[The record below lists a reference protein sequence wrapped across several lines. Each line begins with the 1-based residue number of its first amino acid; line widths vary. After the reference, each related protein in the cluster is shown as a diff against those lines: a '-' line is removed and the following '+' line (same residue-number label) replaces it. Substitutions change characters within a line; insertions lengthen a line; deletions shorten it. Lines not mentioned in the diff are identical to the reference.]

1 MRLSAL
7 SLLLVSSVF
16 TGLQAQQPV
25 WHANVGDDFQR
36 MALTTTGQVILQS
49 KMSVSAVSADS
60 GKDLWFRDDITELSP
75 LADLP
80 FAVARTGNT
89 RRVIDLR
96 DGKAV
101 WDLGALSL
109 TDPVRFV
116 PFPERGL
123 LFVYGPSGASK
134 MSLVAATI
142 DSGVVRWRQD
152 SILSGDQK
160 LQEIAKHA
168 RPITI
173 GDSAVVLDVDEG
185 GLVSMRIS
193 DGKVLWRITDAVL
206 DLDKVAA
213 PLQVVDGTLYVPY
226 ERTLAAIDPATGAVR
241 WKKTRD
247 FPGVAERLASSS
259 AGLVVGAAF
268 LHSGWSTEPRIFL
281 DVIDPATGASR
292 WPKAFEIKG
301 ASPFVVRGDTIFQP
315 VHAGFRAIDPASGK
329 MLVERDVPP
338 FGGNEE
344 PALIED
350 MGDGDFV
357 LISSQNVMKVD
368 PEGRVKYHH
377 YFKPPGSSLLAKA
390 AAVSFSVALSAAS
403 GMPAWLS
410 LATHHASRNENQ
422 FAYIYADGL
431 ELVRL
436 DKRDGT
442 EKGRVRLQDRT
453 PRYVVDPLTGFVIAV
468 SGHEIAAYR
477 F

>member
-1 MRLSAL
+1 MRVSAIT
-7 SLLLVSSVF
+7 LVLISASVA
-16 TGLQAQQPV
+16 TLDAQQPV
-25 WHANVGDDFQR
+25 WRTSIGDDFQR
-36 MALTTTGQVILQS
+36 IALTTTGQVIVQS
-49 KMSVSAVSADS
+49 KMSTSAVSADS
-60 GKDLWFRDDITELSP
+60 GKNLWFRDDITELSP

-80 FAVARTGNT
+80 FAVARIGNT

-109 TDPVRFV
+109 NDPVRFV
-116 PFPERGL
+116 PLPERGL

-134 MSLVAATI
+134 MTLVAATI

-152 SILSGDQK
+152 SLLSGDQK

-168 RPITI
+168 RPVMV
-173 GDSAVVLDVDEG
+173 GDSIVVLDVDEG
-185 GLVSMRIS
+185 GLVGVRLA
-193 DGKVLWRITDAVL
+193 DGKVLWRVTDAVL

-213 PLQVVDGTLYVPY
+213 PLRLIDGTLYVPY
-226 ERTLAAIDPATGAVR
+226 ERTLAAIDPATGALR

-268 LHSGWSTEPRIFL
+268 MHVGWSNEPRIFL
-281 DVIDPATGASR
+281 DVIDPATGTSR
-292 WPKAFEIKG
+292 WPKAIEIKG

-315 VHAGFRAIDPASGK
+315 VHAGFRAIEPASGK
-329 MLVERDVPP
+329 MLVEREVSP
-338 FGGNEE
+338 FGGGEE
-344 PALIED
+344 PALMEEV
-350 MGDGDFV
+350 GDGDFV
-357 LISSQNVMKVD
+357 LLSSQNLMKVD
-368 PEGRVKYHH
+368 PEGREKYH
-377 YFKPPGSSLLAKA
+377 YYLKPPGSSLLAKA

-410 LATHHASRNENQ
+410 LPTHHASRNENQ
-422 FAYIYADGL
+422 FAYIFADGL
-431 ELVRL
+431 DLIRF

-442 EKGRVRLQDRT
+442 EKGRVHLAERT
-453 PRYVVDPLTGFVIAV
+453 PKYVVDPLTGYVIAV
-468 SGHEIAAYR
+468 SGHEIAAHH